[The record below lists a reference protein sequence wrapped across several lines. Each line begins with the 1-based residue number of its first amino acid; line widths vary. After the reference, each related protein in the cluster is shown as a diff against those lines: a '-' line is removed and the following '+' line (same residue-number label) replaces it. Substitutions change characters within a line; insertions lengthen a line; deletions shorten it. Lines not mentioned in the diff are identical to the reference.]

1 MTRTERESHLF
12 SRQEFLDLFSE
23 HFRIVPN
30 NWDKESTEEFS
41 IYDTDVDYMRLRYS
55 RYSVEKNFK
64 EAKIREISIT
74 TWAGGWDHKKSYINI
89 EWHHNDTGYVI
100 HSLLR
105 DMYNT
110 SSDTNRLEKQSK
122 SEALLELI
130 KFFKFIEPQKTI
142 PIERDIKLKQILE
155 DIK

>member
-30 NWDKESTEEFS
+30 EWDKESTEEFS

-64 EAKIREISIT
+64 EAKIHEISIP

-89 EWHHNDTGYVI
+89 EWRHNDTGYVI
-100 HSLLR
+100 HSL
-105 DMYNT
+105 YNT
-110 SSDTNRLEKQSK
+110 GSETNRIEKQSK
-122 SEALLELI
+122 SEVLLELI

-142 PIERDIKLKQILE
+142 PLERDIKLKQILE
-155 DIK
+155 DTK